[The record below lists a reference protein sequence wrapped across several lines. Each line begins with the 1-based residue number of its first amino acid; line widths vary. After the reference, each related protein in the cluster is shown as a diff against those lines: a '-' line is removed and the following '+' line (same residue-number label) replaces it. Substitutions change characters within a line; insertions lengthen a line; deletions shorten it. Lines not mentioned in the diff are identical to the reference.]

1 MFPLRMSIRTGLF
14 GRAFALIG
22 AAASLRAA
30 SEAERRAH
38 ADRLAERG
46 LHADA

>member
-22 AAASLRAA
+22 ATAAGIA
-30 SEAERRAH
+30 SEAERRQH

-46 LHADA
+46 LRADA